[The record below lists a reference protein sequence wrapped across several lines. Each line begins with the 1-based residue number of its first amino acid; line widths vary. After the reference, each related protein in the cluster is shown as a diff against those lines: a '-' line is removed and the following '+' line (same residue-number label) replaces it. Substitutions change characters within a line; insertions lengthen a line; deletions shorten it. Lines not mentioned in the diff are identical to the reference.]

1 MSGLKDTLAG
11 KPRGT
16 RHECSNARKD
26 IAGLVVRSRYVLN
39 LSGSSPLVSRTV
51 GGTPIGVPGAFGK
64 AGRLATPPPDRN
76 LVELD
81 SSLKL

>member
-1 MSGLKDTLAG
+1 MSGLEDAFAG

-26 IAGLVVRSRYVLN
+26 VAGLAVRSRYVLN
-39 LSGSSPLVSRTV
+39 PSGSSPLVSRTL

-64 AGRLATPPPDRN
+64 AGRLATLPTGP
-76 LVELD
+76 ELG
-81 SSLKL
+81 